1 MLKFKSLLLFLLS
14 LMLFCWNPAFG
25 TKRGIQK
32 VEIKTKSGETV
43 GLYAES
49 HALVIGASNYK
60 TGPTH

>member
-14 LMLFCWNPAFG
+14 LILCWSTAFG
-25 TKRGIQK
+25 AERGIRK